1 VHSLVIAGLSGFSV
15 KEQAQQPPFAQG
27 LLDAFH
33 WFLWLI
39 ALAAVAGVIVQ
50 GSKLIYAYR
59 QGTMGMQEHGQG
71 LAVSVVGLV
80 VIAGATGIV
89 GALI

>member
-15 KEQAQQPPFAQG
+15 NEQAQQPPFAQG
-27 LLDAFH
+27 LLSAFH

-50 GSKLIYAYR
+50 GSKLIHAYR
-59 QGTMGMQEHGQG
+59 QGNLGMQEHGQG